1 MTNAAVTQKEFKLPD
16 SMVIVSTTDL
26 HGTILHCNDSF
37 LEAAGLSRAEV
48 IGKPHNILR
57 HPDVPARVFADLWSS
72 LKAGL
77 PWSQVV
83 KNRRKN
89 GDHYW
94 VRAFATPIRENGQ
107 ITGYMSVRFPASDT
121 EIHQAEQA
129 YQAVSRG
136 KLNLRQGK
144 PNQIVNKLKRYFNP
158 QVLLML
164 SGMGL
169 LLSLLAGLVW
179 TPSQTYAFSFV
190 LAGLTALTWGWNQ
203 VRLKAELADM
213 QAKLIGLASGD
224 VRQDFTIGSGSLLD
238 SLSNWLQ
245 PAVVRLGWMAQEA
258 KEAQAK
264 SAAVMKA
271 LDSATSCLMLAD
283 TDYHIQYANKSL
295 LTIFAG
301 YETQMQQAL
310 PKFHTDKVIG
320 SNIDIFHKDPQAIRQ
335 RLDNLTERMVT
346 ELTINGLRFRLT
358 ITPIRVNKQRQS
370 TMVEWEDITL
380 EHQIQSQLQAVIE
393 DLSLGHFN
401 PIEVSQQA
409 SGFYKELQ
417 LGINK
422 VISTLH
428 TAMTEITQVVVAQS
442 EGDLTQEISA
452 DYEGEL
458 GDLTLAINASA
469 RKLREIVSDVL
480 DVASHVSEEAH
491 EVSSDAHELSSR
503 VQEQASS
510 LEQTSATMHEMNTA
524 VQNSS
529 QNAMDTEV
537 VAQKVESQ
545 VASGSK
551 VMQQTLE
558 AMTDIQKSSHQIADI
573 VTLIDSIAFQT
584 NLLALNAAVEAAR
597 AGDHGRG
604 FAVVAGE
611 VRGLAQKSAEAAKD
625 IRQLINTSVEKID
638 FGTKMAASASEE
650 LAGVTSSIKQVTEMV
665 EQIAQSAS
673 EQADGINQ
681 VNLAINSIDNVTQ
694 QNASLVERTT
704 QASKG
709 LNEQAQKLNQNM
721 SFFKT
726 ASSHQPKLLN
736 QPKPLA

>member
-1 MTNAAVTQKEFKLPD
+1 MTSAVTQKEFKLPA

-37 LEAAGLSRAEV
+37 LEAAGLTRSEV
-48 IGKPHNILR
+48 IGQPHNILR
-57 HPDVPARVFADLWSS
+57 HPDVPASVFSDLWSS

-94 VRAFATPIRENGQ
+94 VRAFATPVRENGQ
-107 ITGYMSVRFPASDT
+107 TTGYMSVRFPASAD
-121 EIHQAEQA
+121 EIQQAERA

-136 KLNLRQGK
+136 VLSLRQGK
-144 PNQIVNKLKRYFNP
+144 PNQLWNKLRRYLNP
-158 QVLLML
+158 QRVLML
-164 SGMGL
+164 SGAGL
-169 LLSLLAGLVW
+169 LVSLLAGLIW
-179 TPSQTYAFSFV
+179 APSQTYPFSLLFG
-190 LAGLTALTWGWNQ
+190 GLTALTWGWSQ
-203 VRLKAELADM
+203 ARLKNELTQM
-213 QAKLIGLASGD
+213 QTKLVGLASGD
-224 VRQDFTIGSGSLLD
+224 VRQDFTIGSGSFFD
-238 SLSNWLQ
+238 TLSNWLQ

-258 KEAQAK
+258 KEAQSK

-271 LDSATSCLMLAD
+271 LDSATSCIMLAD

-295 LTIFAG
+295 LKIFEG

-320 SNIDIFHKDPQAIRQ
+320 SNIDIFHKDPKTIRE

-346 ELTINGLRFRLT
+346 ELTINELRFRLT
-358 ITPIRVNKQRQS
+358 ITPIRVNKKRQS
-370 TMVEWEDITL
+370 TMVEWQDITL
-380 EHQIQSQLQAVIE
+380 EHQIQSQLQAVIH
-393 DLSLGHFN
+393 DLSLGHFKS
-401 PIEVSQQA
+401 IEVSQQA
-409 SGFYKELQ
+409 DGFYKELQ
-417 LGINK
+417 IGINN

-428 TAMTEITQVVVAQS
+428 DAMTEITQVVVAQS
-442 EGDLTQEISA
+442 EGDLTQEVTVE
-452 DYEGEL
+452 YEGDL
-458 GDLTLAINASA
+458 GALTQAINAST
-469 RKLREIVSDVL
+469 RKLREIVSEVL

-491 EVSSDAHELSSR
+491 EVSTDAHELSSR

-537 VAQKVESQ
+537 VAQKVEAQ
-545 VASGSK
+545 VASGAK

-625 IRQLINTSVEKID
+625 IRQLINNSVQKID
-638 FGTKMAASASEE
+638 FGTKLAASASEE
-650 LAGVTSSIKQVTEMV
+650 LAGVSTSIKQVTEMV
-665 EQIAQSAS
+665 EQIAQSAT

-704 QASKG
+704 EASKG
-709 LNEQAQKLNQNM
+709 LSEQAQKLNHNM

-726 ASSHQPKLLN
+726 QTSNQPKLLSN
-736 QPKPLA
+736 PKRSS

>member
-1 MTNAAVTQKEFKLPD
+1 MPSTVTQKEFKLPAT
-16 SMVIVSTTDL
+16 MVIVSTTDL

-37 LEAAGLSRAEV
+37 LEAAGYTRAEAM
-48 IGKPHNILR
+48 GQPHNILR
-57 HPDVPARVFADLWSS
+57 HPDVPASVFGDLWAS

-83 KNRRKN
+83 KNKRKN

-107 ITGYMSVRFPASDT
+107 TTGYMSVRFPATSD
-121 EIHQAEQA
+121 EIQQAEQA
-129 YQAVSRG
+129 YRAVQRG
-136 KLNLRQGK
+136 ALSLRQGK
-144 PNQIVNKLKRYFNP
+144 PNQFLNKLGRYLNP
-158 QVLLML
+158 QRLLIL
-164 SGMGL
+164 SGTGL
-169 LLSLLAGLVW
+169 FASLMAGLVW
-179 TPSQTYAFSFV
+179 SPAQTYPV
-190 LAGLTALTWGWNQ
+190 TLGLAVLTAASWVWSQ
-203 VRLKAELADM
+203 ARLKVELADM
-213 QAKLIGLASGD
+213 QAKLMNLASGD

-238 SLSNWLQ
+238 NLSNWLQ

-271 LDSATSCLMLAD
+271 LDSATSCIMLAD
-283 TDYHIQYANKSL
+283 TDHHIQYANRSL
-295 LTIFAG
+295 LNIFAN
-301 YETQMQQAL
+301 YENQIQQAL
-310 PKFHTDKVIG
+310 PNFHTQKVIG
-320 SNIDIFHKDPQAIRQ
+320 SNIDIFHKDPQHIRQ
-335 RLDNLTERMVT
+335 RLESLTERMVT

-358 ITPIRVNKQRQS
+358 ITPIRVNKKRQS
-370 TMVEWEDITL
+370 TMVEWQDITI
-380 EHQIQSQLQAVIE
+380 EHQIQSQLQAVIQ

-401 PIEVSQQA
+401 SIEVSDHA
-409 SGFYKELQ
+409 SGFYRELQ
-417 LGINK
+417 VGINN
-422 VISTLH
+422 VINTLH
-428 TAMTEITQVVVAQS
+428 DAMTDITQVVVAQS
-442 EGDLTQEISA
+442 EGDLTQEVTF
-452 DYEGEL
+452 DYQ
-458 GDLTLAINASA
+458 GDLGQLTQAINAST

-529 QNAMDTEV
+529 QNAIETEK
-537 VAQKVESQ
+537 VAQKVEAQ
-545 VASGSK
+545 VASGAK

-625 IRQLINTSVEKID
+625 IRQLINSSVEKID
-638 FGTKMAASASEE
+638 FGTKMAASASDE
-650 LAGVTSSIKQVTEMV
+650 LAGVSQSIEQVTEMV
-665 EQIAQSAS
+665 EQIAQSAT

-681 VNLAINSIDNVTQ
+681 VNLAITSIDNVTQ
-694 QNASLVERTT
+694 QNAGLVERTT
-704 QASKG
+704 EAAKG
-709 LNEQAQKLNQNM
+709 LSEQAQKLNHNM

-726 ASSHQPKLLN
+726 RSNSQPKLLG
-736 QPKPLA
+736 QPKR

>member
-1 MTNAAVTQKEFKLPD
+1 MTSAVTQKEFKLPA

-37 LEAAGLSRAEV
+37 LEAAGLTRAEAV
-48 IGKPHNILR
+48 GQPHNILR
-57 HPDVPARVFADLWSS
+57 HPDVPASVFADLWAS

-83 KNRRKN
+83 KNKRKN

-107 ITGYMSVRFPASDT
+107 TTGYMSVRFPASAE
-121 EIHQAEQA
+121 EIQQAEQA

-136 KLNLRQGK
+136 ALSLRQGK
-144 PNQIVNKLKRYFNP
+144 PNQLINKLARYLNP
-158 QVLLML
+158 QGLLML
-164 SGMGL
+164 SGAGL
-169 LLSLLAGLVW
+169 LVSLLAGLIW
-179 TPSQTYAFSFV
+179 TPSQSYIFSLVFG
-190 LAGLTALTWGWNQ
+190 LLTALTWGWSQ
-203 VRLKAELADM
+203 ARLKNELTQM
-213 QAKLIGLASGD
+213 QAKLVDLASGD
-224 VRQDFTIGSGSLLD
+224 VRQDFTIGSGSSLD
-238 SLSNWLQ
+238 KLSNWLQ

-271 LDSATSCLMLAD
+271 LDSATSCIMLAD

-295 LTIFAG
+295 LKIFEG

-310 PKFHTDKVIG
+310 PKFHTHKVIG

-358 ITPIRVNKQRQS
+358 ITPIRVNKKRQS
-370 TMVEWEDITL
+370 TMVEWQDITL
-380 EHQIQSQLQAVIE
+380 EHQIQSQLQAVIH
-393 DLSLGHFN
+393 DLSLGHFK

-409 SGFYKELQ
+409 NGFYKELQ
-417 LGINK
+417 LGINN

-428 TAMTEITQVVVAQS
+428 HAMTEITQVVVAQS
-442 EGDLTQEISA
+442 EGDLTQEVTVE
-452 DYEGEL
+452 YEGDL
-458 GDLTLAINASA
+458 GALTQAINAST

-480 DVASHVSEEAH
+480 DVASHVSAEAH
-491 EVSSDAHELSSR
+491 EVSTDAHELSSR

-529 QNAMDTEV
+529 QNAMDTEA
-537 VAQKVESQ
+537 VAQKVEAQ
-545 VASGSK
+545 VASGAK

-625 IRQLINTSVEKID
+625 IRQLINNSVQKID
-638 FGTKMAASASEE
+638 FGTKLAASASEE
-650 LAGVTSSIKQVTEMV
+650 LAGVSTSIKQVTEMV
-665 EQIAQSAS
+665 EQIAQSAT

-704 QASKG
+704 EASKG
-709 LNEQAQKLNQNM
+709 LSEQAQKLNHNM

-726 ASSHQPKLLN
+726 QLSSQPKLLSN
-736 QPKPLA
+736 PKRSS

>member
-1 MTNAAVTQKEFKLPD
+1 MPTAVTQKEFKLPA

-37 LEAAGLSRAEV
+37 LEAAGLTRAET
-48 IGKPHNILR
+48 IGQPHNILR
-57 HPDVPARVFADLWSS
+57 HPDVPASVFADLWES

-83 KNRRKN
+83 KNKRKN

-107 ITGYMSVRFPASDT
+107 ITGYMSVRFPATDS
-121 EIHQAEQA
+121 EIQQAEQA
-129 YQAVSRG
+129 YQAVKRG
-136 KLNLRQGK
+136 SLKLRQGK
-144 PNQIVNKLKRYFNP
+144 ANQLLDKIRRHFNP
-158 QVLLML
+158 QMLLMI
-164 SGMGL
+164 SGLGL
-169 LLSLLAGLVW
+169 LLSLLSGLIW
-179 TPSQTYAFSFV
+179 SPSQTYPISLAFGV
-190 LAGLTALTWGWNQ
+190 LTAITWGWSKLR
-203 VRLKAELADM
+203 VKAELAQM
-213 QAKLIGLASGD
+213 QAKLVELASGD
-224 VRQDFTIGSGSLLD
+224 VRQDFTLGSGSALD
-238 SLSNWLQ
+238 NLSNGLQ

-271 LDSATSCLMLAD
+271 LDSATSCIMLAD
-283 TDYHIQYANKSL
+283 TNYHIQYANRSL
-295 LTIFAG
+295 LNIFAG
-301 YETQMQQAL
+301 YEKQMQQAL
-310 PKFHTDKVIG
+310 PKFNIDKVIG

-358 ITPIRVNKQRQS
+358 ITPIRVNKKRQS

-380 EHQIQSQLQAVIE
+380 EHQIQTQLQSVIH
-393 DLSLGHFN
+393 DIAKGHFN
-401 PIEVSQQA
+401 SIEVSDQA
-409 SGFYKELQ
+409 KGFYKELQ
-417 LGINK
+417 VGINN

-428 TAMTEITQVVVAQS
+428 DAMTDITQVVVAQS
-442 EGDLTQEISA
+442 EGDLTQEVTVE
-452 DYEGEL
+452 YEGDL
-458 GDLTLAINASA
+458 GDLTQAINTST

-480 DVASHVSEEAH
+480 EVASHVSEEAH
-491 EVSSDAHELSSR
+491 EVSTDAHELSSR

-529 QNAMDTEV
+529 QNAMETEK
-537 VAQKVESQ
+537 VAQKVEAQ
-545 VASGSK
+545 VASGAK

-625 IRQLINTSVEKID
+625 IRQLINSSVEKID
-638 FGTKMAASASEE
+638 FGTKMAATASDE
-650 LAGVTSSIKQVTEMV
+650 LAGVSTSIKQVTEMV
-665 EQIAQSAS
+665 EQIAQSAN

-694 QNASLVERTT
+694 QNAGLVERTT
-704 QASKG
+704 AASQG
-709 LNEQAQKLNQNM
+709 LNEQAQKLNHNM

-726 ASSHQPKLLN
+726 RSNNQPKLLT
-736 QPKPLA
+736 QPKRSS

>member
-1 MTNAAVTQKEFKLPD
+1 MPAPVTQKGFKLPA

-37 LEAAGLSRAEV
+37 LEAAGLTRAET
-48 IGKPHNILR
+48 IGQPHNILR
-57 HPDVPARVFADLWSS
+57 HPDVPASVFSDLWSS
-72 LKAGL
+72 LKEGL

-94 VRAFATPIRENGQ
+94 VRAFATPVRENGQ
-107 ITGYMSVRFPASDT
+107 TTGYMSVRFPASAE
-121 EIHQAEQA
+121 EIQQAEQA

-136 KLNLRQGK
+136 ALSLRQGK
-144 PNQIVNKLKRYFNP
+144 PNQLLNKLARYLNP
-158 QVLLML
+158 QRLLML
-164 SGMGL
+164 SGAGL
-169 LLSLLAGLVW
+169 LVSLMAGLIW
-179 TPSQTYAFSFV
+179 TPSQTYTFSLLFGV
-190 LAGLTALTWGWNQ
+190 LTALTWGWSQ
-203 VRLKAELADM
+203 ARLKTELAQV
-213 QAKLIGLASGD
+213 QAKLVGLASGD
-224 VRQDFTIGSGSLLD
+224 VRQDFTVGSGSSLD
-238 SLSNWLQ
+238 TLSNWLQ

-271 LDSATSCLMLAD
+271 LDSATSCIMLAD

-295 LTIFAG
+295 LNIFEG

-346 ELTINGLRFRLT
+346 ELTIDGLRFRLT
-358 ITPIRVNKQRQS
+358 ITPIRVNKKRQS
-370 TMVEWEDITL
+370 TMVEWQDITL
-380 EHQIQSQLQAVIE
+380 EHQIQSQLQAVIH
-393 DLSLGHFN
+393 DLSLGHFKS
-401 PIEVSQQA
+401 IEVSQKA
-409 SGFYKELQ
+409 DGFYKELQ
-417 LGINK
+417 IGINN

-428 TAMTEITQVVVAQS
+428 DAMTEITQVVVAQS
-442 EGDLTQEISA
+442 EGDLTQEVTVE
-452 DYEGEL
+452 YEGDL
-458 GDLTLAINASA
+458 GALTQAINAST

-524 VQNSS
+524 VQNTS
-529 QNAMDTEV
+529 QNAMDTEA
-537 VAQKVESQ
+537 VAQKVEAQ
-545 VASGSK
+545 VASGAK

-625 IRQLINTSVEKID
+625 IRQLINNSVQKID
-638 FGTKMAASASEE
+638 FGTKLAASASEE
-650 LAGVTSSIKQVTEMV
+650 LAGVSTSIKQVTEMV
-665 EQIAQSAS
+665 EQIAQSAT

-704 QASKG
+704 DASKG
-709 LNEQAQKLNQNM
+709 LSEQAQKLNHNM

-726 ASSHQPKLLN
+726 QSSNQPKLLSN
-736 QPKPLA
+736 PKRFS